1 MPFRDQRKF
10 WDFYAPVYDLFM
22 GINKKNYQQIYPK
35 IRKAILKKQVLE
47 IATGTGLIAKNT
59 AQSAKKYIATDFSE
73 QMLYQA
79 QKINQK
85 KQKIENLYFMK
96 ADACALPFQSHSFDV
111 VIASNA
117 LHIMPDPEKAL
128 SEIRRVLKPRGIL
141 IAPTFVQK
149 NQQISAVSLAVAR
162 MLTMFGISYSDW
174 TEEQYLDFLKKNKF
188 RVRNKELLPDGMS
201 MLYTELTCR

>member
-1 MPFRDQRKF
+1 MPVRDQKKF
-10 WDFYAPVYDLFM
+10 WDFYAPVYNLFM
-22 GINKKNYQQIYPK
+22 GINKKNYEQIYQK

-47 IATGTGLIAKNT
+47 IATGTGLVAKNT

-79 QKINQK
+79 QKGK
-85 KQKIENLYFMK
+85 KIENLYFMK
-96 ADACALPFQSHSFDV
+96 ADACVLPFQNHSFDV
-111 VIASNA
+111 VIITNA
-117 LHIMPDPEKAL
+117 LHIMPDPEKVL

-141 IAPTFVQK
+141 IAPTFVQES
-149 NQQISAVSLAVAR
+149 QQISAVSLAVAR

-174 TEEQYLDFLKKNKF
+174 TEEQYLNFLKKNKF
-188 RVRNKELLPDGMS
+188 RIRNKELLPGRMS

>member
-1 MPFRDQRKF
+1 MMPVRDQKKF
-10 WDFYAPVYDLFM
+10 WDLYAPVYNLFM
-22 GINKKNYQQIYPK
+22 GINKKNYEQIYQK
-35 IRKAILKKQVLE
+35 IRKAILNKQVLE
-47 IATGTGLIAKNT
+47 IATGTGLVAKNT

-79 QKINQK
+79 QKGK
-85 KQKIENLYFMK
+85 KIENLYFMK

-141 IAPTFVQK
+141 IAPTFVQE
-149 NQQISAVSLAVAR
+149 NQKTSAVSLAVGR

-174 TEEQYLDFLKKNKF
+174 TEEQYLNFLKKNKF
-188 RVRNKELLPDGMS
+188 RVRNKELLPEGMS

>member
-1 MPFRDQRKF
+1 MPVRDQKKF
-10 WDFYAPVYDLFM
+10 WDLYAPVYNLFM
-22 GINKKNYQQIYPK
+22 GINKKNYEQIYQK
-35 IRKAILKKQVLE
+35 IRKAILNKQVLE
-47 IATGTGLIAKNT
+47 IATGTGLVAKNT

-79 QKINQK
+79 QKGK
-85 KQKIENLYFMK
+85 KIENLYFMK

-141 IAPTFVQK
+141 IAPTFVQE
-149 NQQISAVSLAVAR
+149 NQKTSAVSLAVGR

-174 TEEQYLDFLKKNKF
+174 TEEQYLNFLKKNKF
-188 RVRNKELLPDGMS
+188 RVRNKELLPEGMS

>member
-1 MPFRDQRKF
+1 MPVRDQKKF
-10 WDFYAPVYDLFM
+10 WDFYAPVYNLFM
-22 GINKKNYQQIYPK
+22 GINKKNYEQIYQK

-47 IATGTGLIAKNT
+47 IATGTGLVAKNT

-79 QKINQK
+79 QKGK
-85 KQKIENLYFMK
+85 KIENLYFMK
-96 ADACALPFQSHSFDV
+96 ADACALPFQNHSFDV
-111 VIASNA
+111 VIITNA

-141 IAPTFVQK
+141 IAPTFVQES
-149 NQQISAVSLAVAR
+149 QQISAVSLAVAR

-174 TEEQYLDFLKKNKF
+174 TEEQYLNFLKKNKF
-188 RVRNKELLPDGMS
+188 RIRKKELLPGRMS